1 MWAWPA
7 QRHLAAHNIH
17 ELRQLIDAGSTQQSA
32 DVRDARIVAGG
43 LRNGITVFLN
53 RHCSELEHHERLAI
67 KAFAVLAE
75 DDRSRPVEPNGNR
88 GEPQER
94 SEKH

>member
-1 MWAWPA
+1 MRTGPD
-7 QRHLAAHNIH
+7 QRYLAAQDVH
-17 ELRQLIDAGSTQQSA
+17 ELRQFIDAGSTQQSA
-32 DVRDARIVAGG
+32 DVRDATIVACG
-43 LRNGITVFLN
+43 LSNGITIFLN

-88 GEPQER
+88 GEHQER